1 MGSQCPYHHALL
13 SRIGRVSQTFTG
25 HRTGDH
31 LANGLLVGRGAGF
44 RSGEVTEL
52 MRTQDI
58 GPTVL
63 DFFGVQ
69 SPRGCEGEERDG
81 GS

>member
-1 MGSQCPYHHALL
+1 MGS
-13 SRIGRVSQTFTG
+13 
-25 HRTGDH
+25 
-31 LANGLLVGRGAGF
+31 LVGRGAGF

-69 SPRGCEGEERDG
+69 SPRGCEGK
-81 GS
+81 SAMKLLKAHS